1 MGLRPKPPA
10 SAAPLPPRRAVR
22 ALHRLRRRFIQT
34 GLRREPSA
42 SACGDPT
49 APRRCRRGAL
59 CAPCTGCAGASFR
72 RGCAANR
79 RRPLAG
85 TPQPRAA
92 AAEARCARLAPA
104 APALHSDGAAPRT
117 VGVRLRGPHSPAP
130 LPPRRAV
137 RALHRLR
144 RRFIQTGLRREP
156 SASACGD
163 PTAPRRCR
171 RGAPC
176 APCTGCAGA
185 SFRRGCAAN
194 RRRPLAGTPQPRAAA
209 AEARRARLAPAAPAL
224 HSDGAAPRTVGVRLR
239 GPHSPAPLPPRR
251 AVRSLIQMGL
261 RPKPPASACGDP
273 TAPRRCRR
281 GALCAPCASC
291 AGASFQMGLAA
302 NRRRPLAASPP
313 GYRSVGSRPSSGA
326 PVPDEPAK
334 SFVPSGSVTSRPF
347 ARRPPSSAW

>member
-1 MGLRPKPPA
+1 MGLRPKPP
-10 SAAPLPPRRAVR
+10 
-22 ALHRLRRRFIQT
+22 
-34 GLRREPSA
+34 A

-59 CAPCTGCAGASFR
+59 CAPCAGCAGASFR

-79 RRPLAG
+79 RRPLVG

-92 AAEARCARLAPA
+92 AAEARCAQLP
-104 APALHSDGAAPRT
+104 SDGAAPQ
-117 VGVRLRGPHSPAP
+117 AP
-130 LPPRRAV
+130 
-137 RALHRLR
+137 
-144 RRFIQTGLRREP
+144 
-156 SASACGD
+156 
-163 PTAPRRCR
+163 
-171 RGAPC
+171 
-176 APCTGCAGA
+176 
-185 SFRRGCAAN
+185 
-194 RRRPLAGTPQPRAAA
+194 
-209 AEARRARLAPAAPAL
+209 
-224 HSDGAAPRTVGVRLR
+224 GVRLR

-251 AVRSLIQMGL
+251 AVRSFLQMGL

-281 GALCAPCASC
+281 GALCAPCAGC